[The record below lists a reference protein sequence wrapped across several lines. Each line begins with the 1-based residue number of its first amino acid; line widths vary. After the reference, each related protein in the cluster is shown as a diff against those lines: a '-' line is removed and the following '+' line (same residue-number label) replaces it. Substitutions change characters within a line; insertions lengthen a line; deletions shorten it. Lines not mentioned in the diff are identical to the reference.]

1 MVFSSLKEYT
11 GDINGICEKSII
23 LDQFKNKNEYNNLLN
38 KTLPELM
45 RQKEQKRELDEL

>member
-1 MVFSSLKEYT
+1 MKGKINKDFSDFTHY
-11 GDINGICEKSII
+11 
-23 LDQFKNKNEYNNLLN
+23 EYNNLLN